1 MDEYLILAVVICICC
16 LSSIIGGVVYA
27 ISTKKT
33 GPASAFSSSTS
44 VGEGTPLALPSP
56 SSKKGSAPWY
66 IQGWSNPKA
75 ASSGTDGLK
84 VSYKAGA
91 VGMSSGTG
99 FKANPSKSLP
109 ADSAS
114 VSYSVYFPDSFDFR
128 RGGKAGCGVCLGTKL
143 YECDTGGEHSKSGG
157 SVRVTWKENGQGV
170 AYMYLP
176 TQAPLSSQ
184 SAAFKAASDDPDRT
198 GIHIFAKSAL
208 RFNKGWNTVTLTVKL
223 NSPSASDGLLRL
235 AINGAT
241 EELTDVLYR
250 RDASVKINTMVFAT
264 FFGGSSKEYAPLKP
278 ETATFKDFKFTAS

>member
-1 MDEYLILAVVICICC
+1 MDEYLILAIMICIYG
-16 LSSIIGGVVYA
+16 LSFVIGLIVYIIK
-27 ISTKKT
+27 SKK
-33 GPASAFSSSTS
+33 GPVSAFSNVS

-66 IQGWSNPKA
+66 IQNWSNPKSV
-75 ASSGTDGLK
+75 SSGTDGLK
-84 VSYKAGA
+84 ISYKAGA
-91 VGMSSGTG
+91 VGMSGGTG

-109 ADSAS
+109 AESAS
-114 VSYSVYFPDSFDFR
+114 VSYNVFFPSTFDFR

-143 YECDTGGEHSKSGG
+143 YECDTGGEHSNSGG

-176 TQAPLSSQ
+176 TQAPLNSQ

-208 RFNKGWNTVTLTVKL
+208 KFNKGAWNTVTLTVKL
-223 NSPSASDGLLRL
+223 NSPSSSDGVLRL
-235 AINGAT
+235 TINGVT

-264 FFGGSSKEYAPLKP
+264 FFGGSSKEYAPLKS
-278 ETATFKDFKFTAS
+278 ETATFKDFKFAAS